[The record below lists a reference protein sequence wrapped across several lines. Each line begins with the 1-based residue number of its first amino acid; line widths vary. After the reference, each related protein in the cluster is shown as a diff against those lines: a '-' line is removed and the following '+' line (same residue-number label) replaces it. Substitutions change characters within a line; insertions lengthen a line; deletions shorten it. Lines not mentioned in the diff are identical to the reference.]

1 MNQKYEIR
9 AASCPVIINGWVTV
23 GSFFSNGTCPRI
35 SYLRSMGI
43 EKPVDDKS
51 RGYFKKGIDH
61 EEMFLK
67 RLADEGIETAY
78 QDAVYE
84 QISENVS
91 FRGSPDV
98 FLTATQEIL
107 ELKSVH
113 SPNSYKSKFKKGYEG
128 ADFDHVVQISHY
140 LISKQVENGRII
152 YTSYAEGFEGQE
164 REAKVRFDGTVV
176 TCGDIVIPAA
186 GIQAGK
192 EVLAEQLETGKLFHD
207 MPIVHKSNQDVCSRC
222 PMNTVCFSSMKRIKG
237 EEFIEE
243 AKKLGWGPRE
253 S

>member
-1 MNQKYEIR
+1 MTKYEIR
-9 AASCPVIINGWVTV
+9 AASSPVIINGWVTV
-23 GSFFSNGTCPRI
+23 GSLFDNGVCPRI
-35 SYLRSMGI
+35 SYLRSVGI
-43 EKPVDDKS
+43 ERPVDDKS

-84 QISENVS
+84 QVTENVV

-98 FLTATQEIL
+98 FLTATNEIL

-113 SPNSYKSKFKKGYEG
+113 SSGSYKSKFKKGFEG
-128 ADFDHVVQISHY
+128 ADFTHVVQIAHY
-140 LISKQVENGRII
+140 LVSKQVEKGRII

-164 REAKVRFDGTVV
+164 REAKVRFDGTLV
-176 TCGDIVIPAA
+176 TCGDIIIPAA
-186 GIQAGK
+186 GLQEGK
-192 EVLAEQLETGKLFHD
+192 EVLAEQLETGVLFGD
-207 MPIVHKSNQDVCSRC
+207 FPIVHKSTQDVCARC
-222 PMNTVCFSSMKRIKG
+222 PMNTTCYSSLKRIKG
-237 EEFIEE
+237 EDFQE
-243 AKKLGWGPRE
+243 AARKLGWGARE